1 MIVERSIHI
10 GGDRVHRLCQV
21 IWQDF
26 FHLFQY
32 QFHVQI
38 PRTTNQPRSL
48 SRLQATNYQ
57 PFFYLY
63 LKGKVE
69 GTEYIPK
76 SGGFV
81 VVSNHG
87 SNFDPPLLSAA
98 VRRPVAYMAKEELFE
113 VPVLKNAIKLYGAYP
128 VKRGAVDRNTIKA
141 ALAYLEAGWGVGI
154 FLSGTRTPDG
164 KVIDPKPGAALIA
177 AKAQVPLLPVSMWG
191 THSIE
196 QIGKKY
202 PQSTPVTIR
211 IGELI
216 PAPTSTKRSELDR
229 VTDLCTTKI
238 NDLHDLGR

>member
-1 MIVERSIHI
+1 MIVKRAIYFVIELA
-10 GGDRVHRLCQV
+10 DRLYQV

-26 FHLFQY
+26 FIYININSMSRSREPLISLALYHIFK
-32 QFHVQI
+32 
-38 PRTTNQPRSL
+38 QPIINPL
-48 SRLQATNYQ
+48 
-57 PFFYLY
+57 FYLY
-63 LKGKVE
+63 FQGKVKGAE
-69 GTEYIPK
+69 HIPT

-113 VPVLKNAIKLYGAYP
+113 IPVLKNAIQLYGAYP
-128 VKRGAVDRNTIKA
+128 VKRGAVDRNTIRA
-141 ALAYLEAGWGVGI
+141 ALAYLDAGWGVGI

-164 KVIDPKPGAALIA
+164 KVVDPKPGAALIA
-177 AKAQVPLLPVSMWG
+177 AKAQVPLLPVAMWG
-191 THSIE
+191 THLIE
-196 QIGKKY
+196 QPGKKY

-216 PAPTSTKRSELDR
+216 AAPASTKRSELDR
-229 VTDLCTTKI
+229 ITDLCTTKI